1 MTIGDVA
8 RMTAELEVYQTEVR
22 LVEPGQTVS
31 VTGQALSAPL
41 TGRVS
46 RVGQI
51 VGRQSVMS
59 TEPAANVDARV
70 VKVVVT
76 LDAESSAAA
85 RAYTNLEVIGRIRTK
100 AQ

>member
-1 MTIGDVA
+1 M
-8 RMTAELEVYQTEVR
+8 
-22 LVEPGQTVS
+22 
-31 VTGQALSAPL
+31 
-41 TGRVS
+41 
-46 RVGQI
+46 GQI